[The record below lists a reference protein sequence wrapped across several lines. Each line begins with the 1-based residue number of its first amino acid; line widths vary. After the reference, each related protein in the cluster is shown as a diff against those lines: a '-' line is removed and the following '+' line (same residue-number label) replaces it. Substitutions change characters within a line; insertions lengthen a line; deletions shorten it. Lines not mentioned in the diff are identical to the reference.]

1 MLILTGALLA
11 IASVPA
17 TGGRLSRL
25 AALRWRAWWLLPI
38 TFLVQLAVLEVPGL
52 PEGGA
57 AAVHTASYAL
67 AGVFVALNLQRVRG
81 LWLLALG
88 AASNGVTIALNG
100 GTLPSSASARSAAG
114 ITTETTFVNSGS
126 AADPVLGF
134 LGDVFAWPAPL
145 PLANV
150 FSVGDV
156 AIVAGAFWVLLA
168 AGHHEPWRAGA
179 RRSSSHRPARAQ
191 HARQVSRTVATVE
204 R

>member
-1 MLILTGALLA
+1 MLVVTGALLA

-17 TGGRLSRL
+17 TGGRLTRL
-25 AALRWRAWWLLPI
+25 AALRWRAWWLLPV
-38 TFLVQLAVLEVPGL
+38 TFLAQLAVLELPGL
-52 PEGGA
+52 PEAGA
-57 AAVHTASYAL
+57 SAAHTASYAL
-67 AGVFVALNLQRVRG
+67 AGVFVALNLRIRG

-100 GTLPSSASARSAAG
+100 GTLPSSASARAAAG
-114 ITTETTFVNSGS
+114 ITAASENTFVNSGS
-126 AADPVLGF
+126 VAHPVLGF

-168 AGHHEPWRAGA
+168 AGHHEPWRVGV
-179 RRSSSHRPARAQ
+179 RRASAHRPGRAL
-191 HARQVSRTVATVE
+191 HARQAGVLAGR
-204 R
+204 

>member
-1 MLILTGALLA
+1 MLILTGALAA

-25 AALRWRAWWLLPI
+25 AALRWRAWWLLPV
-38 TFLVQLAVLEVPGL
+38 TFLVQLAVLELPGL

-57 AAVHTASYAL
+57 AAVHTASYVL
-67 AGVFVALNLQRVRG
+67 AGVFVAVNLRIRG
-81 LWLLALG
+81 LWLLAVG

-100 GTLPSSASARSAAG
+100 GTLPSSASARAAAG

-126 AADPVLGF
+126 VADPVLGG

-150 FSVGDV
+150 FSVGDL

-168 AGHHEPWRAGA
+168 AGHHEPWRIGA
-179 RRSSSHRPARAQ
+179 RRTRAHRPDRAH
-191 HARQVSRTVATVE
+191 HARQASRSAVPVG